1 MDKKKLLII
10 AGLLVFLFCLSFGVY
25 YYLRL
30 QDMVR
35 PSWLALGAYVKY
47 AQVFQW
53 DESNATEY
61 MTWNLTAVGDASVDL
76 RLLSHGVNLT
86 SGNVA
91 IVSGEANWTIDAYTR
106 EITGSSDANYVGE
119 KCPFWIRENA
129 NAGST
134 VDTLYGVATIGASE
148 SVDVLGRQRDCWV
161 LEYNWPTSSMKRWY
175 DKPTGIC
182 LKIQVTI
189 HRQDTTISTT
199 ETAVLTNI
207 ELKP

>member
-1 MDKKKLLII
+1 MDKKRSLII
-10 AGLLVFLFCLSFGVY
+10 AVLLVLLICVSFGVY
-25 YYLRL
+25 YYLQL

-47 AQVFQW
+47 AQVFLW
-53 DESNATEY
+53 DESNRTEY
-61 MTWNLTAVGDASVDL
+61 MTWNLTMVSDASVDMH
-76 RLLSHGVNLT
+76 LLSHGVNLT
-86 SGNVA
+86 GGSVV
-91 IVSGEANWTIDAYTR
+91 IVPGEANWTINAYTR
-106 EITGSSDANYVGE
+106 EITRSSEANYVGK

-129 NAGST
+129 KAGST
-134 VDTLYGVATIGASE
+134 VDILYGVGTIGESE

-161 LEYNWPTSSMKRWY
+161 LEYNWPTSSMKRWC
-175 DKPTGIC
+175 DKPTGLC

-189 HRQDTTISTT
+189 HRQDTTITAT